1 MRFIAVNADLNLL
14 PGTNVTYVIPD
25 VESAL
30 TSQSTGDM
38 VKFVNFA
45 DTTAVAEA
53 DTLAR
58 TTMIGLD
65 ATLTISQGSTINV
78 DLSADGKN
86 RATVAGY
93 GTLDYTMSPL
103 NDGRLTGRFTIN
115 SGFVRYTPPMMSEKS
130 SSSTKAATWRST
142 ATCSTQY

>member
-78 DLSADGKN
+78 DLSADGKT
-86 RATVAGY
+86 AQQWPDTALS
-93 GTLDYTMSPL
+93 T
-103 NDGRLTGRFTIN
+103 
-115 SGFVRYTPPMMSEKS
+115 TP
-130 SSSTKAATWRST
+130 
-142 ATCSTQY
+142 